1 MCWLSADEEN
11 DKSAGVKPKK
21 SHKKKKEQYL
31 DRVLSGQESTD
42 TASRRK
48 RRDRNRTPAKPG
60 TPKRPLVCVPCK
72 KRFVSRS
79 KLDIHNRHEHN
90 LDVRYSCE
98 ACHKSFSRR
107 DHVARH
113 VRAGHCPG
121 HPRESTTKSDDTLA
135 ELSTTSVCLYH
146 LHARPSTAVCVRAC
160 VRVCFI
166 TCMPGHPLLCVC
178 VCVCASSLACLAIHC
193 CSSVLCLL
201 KDK

>member
-1 MCWLSADEEN
+1 VCWLSADEEN

-135 ELSTTSVCLYH
+135 ELSMTSVCL
-146 LHARPSTAVCVRAC
+146 SVCVS
-160 VRVCFI
+160 V
-166 TCMPGHPLLCVC
+166 CVC
-178 VCVCASSLACLAIHC
+178 VCGCVCASSLACLAIHYC
-193 CSSVLCLL
+193 LSVLCLL